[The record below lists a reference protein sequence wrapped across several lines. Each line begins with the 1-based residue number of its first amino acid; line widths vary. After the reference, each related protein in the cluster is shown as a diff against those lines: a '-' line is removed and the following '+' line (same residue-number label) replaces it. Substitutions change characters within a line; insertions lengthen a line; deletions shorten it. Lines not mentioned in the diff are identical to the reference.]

1 MTYGSPE
8 LGRGEVL
15 EHGSTRTGRWLRGR
29 RTGTALWIAVLEGA
43 LVVFDVISLPVALIV
58 AVAVLVLYFTLARRL
73 RSDAARQAAWIA
85 AVSQAFVALVP
96 VLVVVVG
103 TLALILVAMFAVFAL
118 VLLFAERR

>member
-1 MTYGSPE
+1 M
-8 LGRGEVL
+8 
-15 EHGSTRTGRWLRGR
+15 
-29 RTGTALWIAVLEGA
+29 
-43 LVVFDVISLPVALIV
+43 PVALIV
-58 AVAVLVLYFTLARRL
+58 AVAVLVLYFTWARRL